1 MVQMNFL
8 NKKKKKKK
16 KKGRR
21 MGVFLNQA
29 HKGCERGNFNF
40 VQVKYASFKETD
52 RAKNGINASYAS
64 VRS

>member
-1 MVQMNFL
+1 
-8 NKKKKKKK
+8 
-16 KKGRR
+16 

-52 RAKNGINASYAS
+52 AQKMELMR
-64 VRS
+64 RMRR